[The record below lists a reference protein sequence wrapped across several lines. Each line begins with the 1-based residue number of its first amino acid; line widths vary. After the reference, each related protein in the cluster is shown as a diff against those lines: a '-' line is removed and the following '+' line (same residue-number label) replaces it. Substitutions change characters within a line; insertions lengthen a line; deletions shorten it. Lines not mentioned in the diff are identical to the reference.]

1 MFKCFKGK
9 CSPKRNLSSFNYAE
23 RIGGGYNYPK
33 PNPSKSNNTR
43 PKNLSRNEL
52 EEIAKFLRPKN
63 RRRLSRATNKY
74 THSTLPIGLEVTKVG
89 APPIQVVR
97 PPVINRSRA
106 VSATPKIPTSRDYID
121 RFAPQAYK
129 NNNWQYYFGWP
140 ILKLVVFLNTP
151 KGEPFIFNKEGKRVN
166 LQQKHFTTPGGG
178 IPANWRQ
185 KLKLRRKNF
194 HKWEEYQKRIT
205 ASRRFRRRTNINFNR
220 VYVDIGNKVARYAKG
235 DRHALDGVTFAQLV
249 IWANAYNS
257 PMAANGSPY
266 VQNRATRL
274 WRRVSQNVPLTR
286 SNILNNIRLEYS
298 SNPAI
303 FN

>member
-9 CSPKRNLSSFNYAE
+9 CSPSRDLSRLTYAE
-23 RIGGGYNYPK
+23 RIGGYENK
-33 PNPSKSNNTR
+33 PNPSKKSNNT
-43 PKNLSRNEL
+43 KSTNLSLNEL
-52 EEIAKFLRPKN
+52 RAIAEFLSPRH
-63 RRRLSRATNKY
+63 RRALSKATNIY
-74 THSTLPIGLEVTKVG
+74 THSTLPIGLRVTKVG
-89 APPIQVVR
+89 APPIQVIR
-97 PPVINRSRA
+97 PPAFNRSRA
-106 VSATPKIPTSRDYID
+106 VSATPKILTSRDYID

-129 NNNWQYYFGWP
+129 NNNWQYYFSWP

-166 LQQKHFTTPGGG
+166 LQQKLFTTPGGG

-185 KLKLRRKNF
+185 KLRLRRKNF

-205 ASRRFRRRTNINFNR
+205 ASHRFRRRRNINFNR
-220 VYVDIGNKVARYAKG
+220 VYADIGNKVARYARG

>member
-1 MFKCFKGK
+1 MSCCTACRRGTASA
-9 CSPKRNLSSFNYAE
+9 CSSPSPSPKRKSPSPQAARNVLPKEMWQAIAQTLNASSRASLA
-23 RIGGGYNYPK
+23 RALPGIV
-33 PNPSKSNNTR
+33 
-43 PKNLSRNEL
+43 
-52 EEIAKFLRPKN
+52 PKN
-63 RRRLSRATNKY
+63 RR
-74 THSTLPIGLEVTKVG
+74 
-89 APPIQVVR
+89 VV
-97 PPVINRSRA
+97 NRSRA
-106 VSATPKIPTSRDYID
+106 VSATPKISTSRDYID

-129 NNNWQYYFGWP
+129 NNNWRYYFGWP

-220 VYVDIGNKVARYAKG
+220 VYVDIGNKVARYARG